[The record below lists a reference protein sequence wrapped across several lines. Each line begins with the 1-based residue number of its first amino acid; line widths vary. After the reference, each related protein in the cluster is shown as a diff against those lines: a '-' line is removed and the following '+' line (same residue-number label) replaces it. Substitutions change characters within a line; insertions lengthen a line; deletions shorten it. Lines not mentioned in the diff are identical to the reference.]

1 MKTIEEV
8 ENKIKEGGRITTLK
22 HEIEQLKLDID
33 KIDITSKVDKTILR
47 ITDFN
52 GVSNSVTV
60 QFYATELQ
68 DILKS
73 KLKAKEELIQKLIK
87 EF

>member
-1 MKTIEEV
+1 MKTIQTV
-8 ENKIKEGGRITTLK
+8 IDKIKEGERITTLK
-22 HEIEQLKLDID
+22 HEIEQLKFDID
-33 KIDITSKVDKTILR
+33 KIEITSKVDKAILR
-47 ITDFN
+47 VTDFN